1 MQHIRWKSKVLFRM
15 LKLGSLSY
23 GNDATRKKVLDT
35 RMTYVE
41 QFCFYF
47 WSGLFFFVTMQALK
61 STFIQKYCLLVCP
74 HMVGEEK
81 MICYF
86 SILQN
91 QGNKGKKKKKY
102 ANALEILKQ
111 IS

>member
-1 MQHIRWKSKVLFRM
+1 
-15 LKLGSLSY
+15 
-23 GNDATRKKVLDT
+23 
-35 RMTYVE
+35 
-41 QFCFYF
+41 
-47 WSGLFFFVTMQALK
+47 
-61 STFIQKYCLLVCP
+61 
-74 HMVGEEK
+74 MVGEEK